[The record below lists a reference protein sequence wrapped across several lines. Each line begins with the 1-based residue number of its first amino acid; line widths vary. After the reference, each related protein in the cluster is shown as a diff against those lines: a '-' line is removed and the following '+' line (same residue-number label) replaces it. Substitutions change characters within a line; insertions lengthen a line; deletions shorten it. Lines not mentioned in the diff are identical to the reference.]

1 MGFGDGGQEEIH
13 TLFFA
18 QGVREEFSAFEFA
31 ELARQALPQQSWER
45 YYSVRWQAARNLSIA
60 NLFREACRMN

>member
-1 MGFGDGGQEEIH
+1 MGFGHGGQEEIR
-13 TLFFA
+13 TFFFA
-18 QGVREEFSAFEFA
+18 QGVREKFGAFEFA

-45 YYSVRWQAARNLSIA
+45 YYSVRWQDAQSLSIA